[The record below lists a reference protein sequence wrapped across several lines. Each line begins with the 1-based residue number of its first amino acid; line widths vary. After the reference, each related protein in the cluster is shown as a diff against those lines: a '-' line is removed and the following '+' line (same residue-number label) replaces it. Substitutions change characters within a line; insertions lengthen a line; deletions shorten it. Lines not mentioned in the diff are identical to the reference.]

1 LPSTSEKNYIGDLV
15 RHEFNEAYN
24 FEALVLAAATTVPVN
39 SDLLGYP
46 VVVSGTTATI
56 QTAAQV
62 TAFTATSSC
71 NVIADDTPAVAA
83 FSATPS
89 TAKYRVLRRGP
100 AVVHRQG
107 LKTADPA
114 AANYDMTKYIAALL
128 VAGIVVV
135 NETGLTNTIS

>member
-1 LPSTSEKNYIGDLV
+1 MYVGDLV
-15 RHEFNEAYN
+15 KNEFHESYN
-24 FEALVLAAATTVPVN
+24 FEALVLAAAVTVAAN
-39 SDLLGYP
+39 ADLLGYP
-46 VVVSGTTATI
+46 VVVSGGTATI

-62 TAFTATSSC
+62 AAFTATSLC

-100 AVVHRQG
+100 AIVHRQG

-114 AANYDMTKYIAALL
+114 AASYDMTKVIAALL
-128 VAGIVVV
+128 VAGVVVV
-135 NETGLTNTIS
+135 NETGLTNNI

>member
-1 LPSTSEKNYIGDLV
+1 MYVGDLV
-15 RHEFNEAYN
+15 QHEFHESYN
-24 FEALVLAAATTVPVN
+24 FEALVLAAAVTVAIN

-46 VVVSGTTATI
+46 VVVSGGTATI

-62 TAFTATSSC
+62 AAFTATSSC

-100 AVVHRQG
+100 AIVHRQA

-114 AANYDMTKYIAALL
+114 AASYDMAKVIAALL
-128 VAGIVVV
+128 VAGVVVV
-135 NETGLTNTIS
+135 NETGLTNNI